1 VCKNTQVLEMS
12 AKVFESINDYMSTF
26 LIDMKVDSDIIEEW
40 KGRENNL
47 KELIS
52 KIVPTKSKKAKKSKN
67 APKNPRSAYLLFTRD
82 ERDNIK
88 KENPDISQK
97 EIMIELGKKWKWKFV
112 LIYNIYNSLMK
123 LFHLENLY
131 Y

>member
-1 VCKNTQVLEMS
+1 MS